1 MGVQIGYF
9 GTPEV
14 VSSFNL
20 IGYGNEGVILFG
32 YTYGVEPFLELYCAV
47 LQSYSQGGPEERYE
61 FSGD

>member
-14 VSSFNL
+14 VSSFYL

-32 YTYGVEPFLELYCAV
+32 YTYGVDPFLELYCAV
-47 LQSYSQGGPEERYE
+47 LQSYS
-61 FSGD
+61 